1 MRRLRLRPLILL
13 AVIVGAFAI
22 MVLDTMGFLS
32 PVDNVIHTSMAPLTT
47 LFAEVRTAAGEV
59 VSTARDL
66 RTLRQR
72 NNELEALV
80 ERLTVENLQLSEVVT
95 ENEKLRSFFSFAQTN
110 PTYDFRGGQV
120 VARVIG
126 DSASAYSDIIQIDL
140 GEQHGIQRGMPVV
153 TDRGFVGRIV
163 HVYPQSSEVLLLTDP
178 NSSINVM
185 TQASRA
191 PGSLTGR
198 PGQLPLMNF
207 IPPDI
212 DISVGEIVMTSG
224 LGGAFPKGLV
234 VGQVVDVLKNDD
246 RMFQQAVIRP
256 TVDFS
261 RLELV
266 LVITNF
272 QPDTTLGAA
281 TTAPAAT
288 VTPASTPATG
298 SAQANDVVPT
308 PSR

>member
-1 MRRLRLRPLILL
+1 MRRLRLRPLILV

-22 MVLDTMGFLS
+22 MAFDAFGFLA
-32 PVDNVIHTSMAPLTT
+32 PVDNAVHSALAPLTT
-47 LFAEVRTAAGEV
+47 LFTEARTAAGDM

-72 NNELEALV
+72 NNELETLV

-126 DSASAYSDIIQIDL
+126 DSASVYNNIIQIDL
-140 GEQHGIQRGMPVV
+140 GEQHGIKRGMPVV
-153 TDRGFVGRIV
+153 TDRGFVGRV
-163 HVYPQSSEVLLLTDP
+163 VQVYPRSSEILLLTDP

-191 PGSLTGR
+191 PGSLGGR
-198 PGQLPLMNF
+198 PGQLPIMDF

-212 DISVGEIVMTSG
+212 EISVGEIVMTSG
-224 LGGAFPKGLV
+224 LGGTFPKGLV
-234 VGQVVDVLKNDD
+234 VGQVIDVLKNDD

-256 TVDFS
+256 TVDFD

-272 QPDTTLGAA
+272 PAEGSLGPATTTPGAA
-281 TTAPAAT
+281 PTAAAT
-288 VTPASTPATG
+288 SMPP
-298 SAQANDVVPT
+298 Q
-308 PSR
+308 